1 MIPWCLSYDN
11 VIYAR
16 YLSHYYSEMS
26 NLSTDHPHIHAYLST
41 GGFSVQHS
49 DDNTFGRVLI
59 DQTLDKTVNRET
71 QTAGG
76 TQVVSLKVA
85 ALNWCYLTADYSSSY
100 LRTLK
105 ASLDMDQ
112 VNSIHKDLQKTRI
125 KIDEEDISS
134 IMIDIHV
141 DMLN

>member
-1 MIPWCLSYDN
+1 MIPWCLSYDI

-16 YLSHYYSEMS
+16 YLPHYYSEMF
-26 NLSTDHPHIHAYLST
+26 NISTDHPQNHAYLNT

-49 DDNTFGRVLI
+49 DDNTFGRVPV

-105 ASLDMDQ
+105 ASLDMDH

-125 KIDEEDISS
+125 KRDEEDISS
-134 IMIDIHV
+134 NMMDIHV
-141 DMLN
+141 DTLN